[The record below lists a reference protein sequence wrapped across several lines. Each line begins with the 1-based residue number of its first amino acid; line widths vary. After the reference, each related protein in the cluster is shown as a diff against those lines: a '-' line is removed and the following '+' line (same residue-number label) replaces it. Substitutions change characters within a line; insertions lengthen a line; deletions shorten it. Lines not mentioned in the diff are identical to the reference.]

1 VVRRRALAPAVIGV
15 ALLACSCS
23 DETTYPTTFTCVS
36 GAGGNAACPGG
47 QTCPTVP
54 LGAGGCE
61 DLPGAFGHPAT
72 KVEAGRVE
80 GCRVG
85 LSYGNPYY
93 RDTQQECVCK
103 KFEKTDAMPRWT
115 CAI

>member
-1 VVRRRALAPAVIGV
+1 MLRHTLAMAVTGAV
-15 ALLACSCS
+15 LLACSGS
-23 DETTYPTTFTCVS
+23 EDKTYPTTFTCIS
-36 GAGGNAACPGG
+36 GSGGNAACPGG

-61 DLPGAFGHPAT
+61 DLPGGFGHPAT

-80 GCRVG
+80 GCRVW

-93 RDTQQECVCK
+93 RDTQQECACLKVQ
-103 KFEKTDAMPRWT
+103 KTDPKPAWACP
-115 CAI
+115 I